1 MRDVSPP
8 RRFSR
13 QSRPRYVWGKDYKEN
28 GDNLFRKRETRY
40 GHEEDEGGGGDL
52 PSLEFTY
59 DINGDIVSTS
69 SLDKSTSRREKR

>member
-1 MRDVSPP
+1 M
-8 RRFSR
+8 
-13 QSRPRYVWGKDYKEN
+13 
-28 GDNLFRKRETRY
+28 FRKRETRY
-40 GHEEDEGGGGDL
+40 GPEEDDGGGGDL

>member
-1 MRDVSPP
+1 MEGIGWFDFNRSC
-8 RRFSR
+8 
-13 QSRPRYVWGKDYKEN
+13 
-28 GDNLFRKRETRY
+28 LFRKRESRY
-40 GHEEDEGGGGDL
+40 GHDEDDGVGGDL

>member
-1 MRDVSPP
+1 MSPP

-40 GHEEDEGGGGDL
+40 GHEEDEGVGGDL